1 MLFGEYEHQV
11 DAKNRIRIPSRF
23 KNSIGQNYVFVKGP
37 NKCISI
43 FPESV
48 FNERYG
54 KFSNVSIFDA
64 EGQKALME
72 VYSSVYTAQE
82 DGQGRVVIPEKLR
95 NYAEID
101 KDVVSIGMGD
111 HVDLFSL
118 DIRNSYREEKTYSEA
133 ISVLNGKL
141 G

>member
-101 KDVVSIGMGD
+101 REVVSIGMGD

>member
-23 KNSIGQNYVFVKGP
+23 KNFIGQNYVFVKGP

-118 DIRNSYREEKTYSEA
+118 DIRNSYREEKSYSEA

>member
-101 KDVVSIGMGD
+101 KEVVSIGMGD

>member
-118 DIRNSYREEKTYSEA
+118 DVRNSYREEKTYSEA